1 MCLSGSSPEVFVSH
15 SEEAAGSLF
24 KIRAW
29 LLLDKDSSS
38 TRARIWRPHLTPVPW
53 ALPRGEEKEGENN
66 MGKEKVYK

>member
-15 SEEAAGSLF
+15 SEEAAGSLS
-24 KIRAW
+24 KVRAW

-38 TRARIWRPHLTPVPW
+38 SRARIWRPHLAPVPW
-53 ALPRGEEKEGENN
+53 ALQRGEEKEGENN